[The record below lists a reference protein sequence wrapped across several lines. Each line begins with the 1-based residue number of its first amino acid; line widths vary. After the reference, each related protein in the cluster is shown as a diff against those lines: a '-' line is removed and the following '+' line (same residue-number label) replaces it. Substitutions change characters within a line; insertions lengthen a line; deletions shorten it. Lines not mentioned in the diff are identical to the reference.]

1 MACETAARRATARLF
16 QEVFTKGMVRTDKE
30 PIVRLSG
37 VTKDFG
43 KSEVL
48 KNIDLDVY
56 EGEFLT
62 LLGPSGCGK
71 TTTLRIIAGFEA
83 PSQGCVYL
91 EHSDVTAL
99 PPYKR
104 NVNTVFQSYALFPHM
119 NVFDNVAF
127 GLVER
132 KVPKPEIKE
141 RVEKMLE
148 LVQLKNFG
156 RRKPH
161 QMSGGQRQR
170 VAIARALVNN
180 PKVLLLDEPLGALDL
195 KLRKQ
200 MQMELKHLQRQLGI
214 TFIYVTHDQ
223 EEALTMSDR
232 IAVMNGG
239 VIEQIGTAQEIYE
252 RPKTKFVAGFI
263 GESNIIEASVTGI
276 NGDLIEL
283 TAENGVV
290 HARGTGFVQDEMIYI
305 SIRPENTM
313 YSFEPV
319 ENFRLRG
326 IVKEH
331 IYVGSIVKTV
341 VALPN
346 GQRLK
351 LNKHPHSDLPD
362 VGAAVTIYWDM
373 DKAVIMHTAE
383 DTLYD
388 LIEDALLGRPDLA
401 VQQGKR
407 TSD

>member
-1 MACETAARRATARLF
+1 
-16 QEVFTKGMVRTDKE
+16 MVRTDKE

-91 EHSDVTAL
+91 EQSDVTAL
-99 PPYKR
+99 APYRR

-127 GLVER
+127 GLVEK
-132 KVPKPEIKE
+132 KVPKAEIRE

-200 MQMELKHLQRQLGI
+200 MQSELKHLQRQLGI
-214 TFIYVTHDQ
+214 TFVYVTHDQ

-239 VIEQIGTAQEIYE
+239 VIEQIGTAREIYE
-252 RPKTKFVAGFI
+252 HPKTKFVAGFI

-276 NGDLIEL
+276 DGDLIEL

-313 YSFEPV
+313 YSFEQVP
-319 ENFRLRG
+319 NFRLRG

-351 LNKHPHSDLPD
+351 LNQHPHSSLPA
-362 VGAAVTIYWDM
+362 VNSAVTIHWDM

-401 VQQGKR
+401 VRQGSATKENGK
-407 TSD
+407 

>member
-1 MACETAARRATARLF
+1 MIKTD
-16 QEVFTKGMVRTDKE
+16 RT

-71 TTTLRIIAGFEA
+71 TTTLRIIAGFES

-91 EHSDVTAL
+91 EQADVTAL

-127 GLVER
+127 GLVEK
-132 KVPKPEIKE
+132 KVPKPEIKQ

-200 MQMELKHLQRQLGI
+200 MQMELKHLQQKLGI
-214 TFIYVTHDQ
+214 TFVYVTHDQ

-232 IAVMNGG
+232 IAVMNNGS
-239 VIEQIGTAQEIYE
+239 IEQIGTARAIYE
-252 RPKTKFVAGFI
+252 RPKTK
-263 GESNIIEASVTGI
+263 
-276 NGDLIEL
+276 
-283 TAENGVV
+283 
-290 HARGTGFVQDEMIYI
+290 
-305 SIRPENTM
+305 
-313 YSFEPV
+313 
-319 ENFRLRG
+319 
-326 IVKEH
+326 IVGNP
-331 IYVGSIVKTV
+331 I
-341 VALPN
+341 L
-346 GQRLK
+346 
-351 LNKHPHSDLPD
+351 
-362 VGAAVTIYWDM
+362 
-373 DKAVIMHTAE
+373 
-383 DTLYD
+383 
-388 LIEDALLGRPDLA
+388 
-401 VQQGKR
+401 
-407 TSD
+407 

>member
-1 MACETAARRATARLF
+1 MI
-16 QEVFTKGMVRTDKE
+16 KTDRE
-30 PIVRLSG
+30 PIVKLSG

-43 KSEVL
+43 NSEVL

-71 TTTLRIIAGFEA
+71 TTTLRIIAGFET

-91 EHSDVTAL
+91 EQSDVTAL
-99 PPYKR
+99 APYKR

-127 GLVER
+127 GLVEK

-141 RVEKMLE
+141 RVEKMLD

-200 MQMELKHLQRQLGI
+200 MQMELKHLQKQLGI

-232 IAVMNGG
+232 IAVMNNGS
-239 VIEQIGTAQEIYE
+239 IEQIGTAREIYE
-252 RPKTKFVAGFI
+252 HPKTKFVASFI

-276 NGDLIEL
+276 DGDLIEL

-290 HARGTGFVQDEMIYI
+290 HAKGSGFVQDEMIYI
-305 SIRPENTM
+305 SVRPENTM
-313 YSFEPV
+313 YSLEPV
-319 ENFRLRG
+319 EHFRLRG

-346 GQRLK
+346 GQRLR
-351 LNKHPHSDLPD
+351 LNRHPHSTLPEI
-362 VGAAVTIYWDM
+362 GSAVTVYWDM

-388 LIEDALLGRPDLA
+388 LIEDALLNRPDLA
-401 VQQGKR
+401 VQKGSSVR
-407 TSD
+407 D

>member
-1 MACETAARRATARLF
+1 MI
-16 QEVFTKGMVRTDKE
+16 RTDKE
-30 PIVRLSG
+30 PIVKLSG

-48 KNIDLDVY
+48 KHIDLDVY

-83 PSQGCVYL
+83 PSAGCVYL
-91 EHSDVTAL
+91 EQADVTAL
-99 PPYKR
+99 PPYR
-104 NVNTVFQSYALFPHM
+104 RGVNTVFQSYALFPHM

-127 GLVER
+127 GLVEK

-141 RVEKMLE
+141 RVERMLD

-200 MQMELKHLQRQLGI
+200 MQMELKHLQKQLGI
-214 TFIYVTHDQ
+214 TFVYVTHDQ

-232 IAVMNGG
+232 IAVMKDG

-252 RPKTKFVAGFI
+252 HPKTKFVASFI

-276 NGDLIEL
+276 RGDLIEL

-290 HARGTGFVQDEMIYI
+290 HARGAGFVQDEMIYI
-305 SIRPENTM
+305 SIRPENTC
-313 YSFEPV
+313 YSFEQV

-331 IYVGSIVKTV
+331 VYVGSIVKTV

-346 GQRLK
+346 GQRLR
-351 LNKHPHSDLPD
+351 LNQHPHSRLPEI
-362 VGAAVTIYWDM
+362 GSAVTVYWDM

-388 LIEDALLGRPDLA
+388 LIEDALLNRPDLA
-401 VQQGKR
+401 VKQGSR
-407 TSD
+407 DETASRFA

>member
-1 MACETAARRATARLF
+1 MI
-16 QEVFTKGMVRTDKE
+16 RTDKE

-48 KNIDLDVY
+48 KRIDLDVY

-71 TTTLRIIAGFEA
+71 TTTLRIIAGFEE
-83 PSQGCVYL
+83 PSQGSVCL
-91 EHSDVTAL
+91 EQADVTAL

-127 GLVER
+127 GLVEK
-132 KVPKPEIKE
+132 KVPKAEIKE
-141 RVEKMLE
+141 RVEKMLD

-200 MQMELKHLQRQLGI
+200 MQMELKHLQKQLGI
-214 TFIYVTHDQ
+214 TFVYVTHDQ

-232 IAVMNGG
+232 IAVMKDG

-252 RPKTKFVAGFI
+252 HPKTKFVASFI

-276 NGDLIEL
+276 DGNLIEL

-305 SIRPENTM
+305 SIRPENTC
-313 YSFEPV
+313 YSFEQV

-331 IYVGSIVKTV
+331 VYVGSIVKTV

-346 GQRLK
+346 GQRLR
-351 LNKHPHSDLPD
+351 LNQHPHSKLPEI
-362 VGAAVTIYWDM
+362 GSAVTVYWDM

-388 LIEDALLGRPDLA
+388 LIEDALLNRPDLA
-401 VQQGKR
+401 VRQGGAAR
-407 TSD
+407 QTD

>member
-1 MACETAARRATARLF
+1 
-16 QEVFTKGMVRTDKE
+16 MVRTDKD

-83 PSQGCVYL
+83 PSRGCVYL
-91 EHSDVTAL
+91 EQNDVTAL

-127 GLVER
+127 GLVEK

-214 TFIYVTHDQ
+214 TFVYVTHDQ

-252 RPKTKFVAGFI
+252 HPKTKFVASFI

-276 NGDLIEL
+276 DGDLIEL

-313 YSFEPV
+313 YSFDQV
-319 ENFRLRG
+319 KDFRLRG

-331 IYVGSIVKTV
+331 VYVGSIVKTV

-351 LNKHPHSDLPD
+351 LNQHPHSSLPEI
-362 VGAAVTIYWDM
+362 GSAVTIYWDM

-388 LIEDALLGRPDLA
+388 LIEDALLNRPDLA
-401 VQQGKR
+401 VQQGSSAR
-407 TSD
+407 E

>member
-1 MACETAARRATARLF
+1 MI
-16 QEVFTKGMVRTDKE
+16 RTDKE

-71 TTTLRIIAGFEA
+71 TTTLRIIAGFEE

-91 EHSDVTAL
+91 EQADVTAL
-99 PPYKR
+99 PPFKR

-127 GLVER
+127 GLVEK

-200 MQMELKHLQRQLGI
+200 MQMELKHLQKQLGI
-214 TFIYVTHDQ
+214 TFVYVTHDQ

-239 VIEQIGTAQEIYE
+239 IIEQIGTAQDIYE
-252 RPKTKFVAGFI
+252 HPKTKFVASFI

-276 NGDLIEL
+276 NGSMIEL

-313 YSFEPV
+313 YSYEPV

-346 GQRLK
+346 GQRLR
-351 LNKHPHSDLPD
+351 LNKHPHSELPK
-362 VGAAVTIYWDM
+362 VGSAVTVYWDM

-383 DTLYD
+383 DILYD
-388 LIEDALLGRPDLA
+388 LIEDALLNRPDLA
-401 VQQGKR
+401 VKQGR
-407 TSD
+407 REMAD

>member
-1 MACETAARRATARLF
+1 MI
-16 QEVFTKGMVRTDKE
+16 RTDKE

-48 KNIDLDVY
+48 KQIDLDVY

-71 TTTLRIIAGFEA
+71 TTTLRIIAGFEE
-83 PSQGCVYL
+83 PSNGCVYL
-91 EHSDVTAL
+91 EQADVTAL

-104 NVNTVFQSYALFPHM
+104 NVNTVFQTYALFPHM

-127 GLVER
+127 GLVEK

-141 RVEKMLE
+141 RVEKMLD

-200 MQMELKHLQRQLGI
+200 MQMELKHLQKQLGI

-252 RPKTKFVAGFI
+252 HPKTKFVASFI

-276 NGDLIEL
+276 DGDLIEL

-290 HARGTGFVQDEMIYI
+290 HAKGTGFVQDEMIYI
-305 SIRPENTM
+305 SIRPENTC
-313 YSFEPV
+313 YSFEQV

-331 IYVGSIVKTV
+331 VYVGSIVKTV

-346 GQRLK
+346 GQRLR
-351 LNKHPHSDLPD
+351 LNQHPHSSLPAI
-362 VGAAVTIYWDM
+362 GSAVTVYWDM

-388 LIEDALLGRPDLA
+388 LIEDALLNRPDLA
-401 VQQGKR
+401 VKQGSLSKEE
-407 TSD
+407 

>member
-1 MACETAARRATARLF
+1 MI
-16 QEVFTKGMVRTDKE
+16 RTDKE
-30 PIVRLSG
+30 PIVKLSG

-71 TTTLRIIAGFEA
+71 TTTLRIIAGFED
-83 PSQGCVYL
+83 PSQGSVYL
-91 EHSDVTAL
+91 EQADVTDL

-127 GLVER
+127 GLVEK

-200 MQMELKHLQRQLGI
+200 MQIELKHLQKQLGI
-214 TFIYVTHDQ
+214 TFVYVTHDQ

-252 RPKTKFVAGFI
+252 HPKTKFVANFI

-276 NGDLIEL
+276 NGNLIEL
-283 TAENGVV
+283 TAENGIV
-290 HARGTGFVQDEMIYI
+290 HGLGTGFVQDEMVYI
-305 SIRPENTM
+305 SIRPENTK
-313 YSFEPV
+313 YSPELV

-346 GQRLK
+346 GQRLR
-351 LNKHPHSDLPD
+351 LNRHPHSELPEI
-362 VGAAVTIYWDM
+362 GSAVTVYWDM

-388 LIEDALLGRPDLA
+388 LIEDALLNRPDLA
-401 VQQGKR
+401 VQQGSR
-407 TSD
+407 HETSI